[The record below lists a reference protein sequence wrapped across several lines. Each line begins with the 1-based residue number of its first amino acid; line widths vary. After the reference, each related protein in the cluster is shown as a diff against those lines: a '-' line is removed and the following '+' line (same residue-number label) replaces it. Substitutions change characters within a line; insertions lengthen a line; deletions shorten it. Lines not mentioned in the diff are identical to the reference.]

1 MKSYTLVFISLIT
14 LAACGGGGGGG
25 SDAPGSGYTSPTN
38 NPPSI
43 TNTNMNISV
52 VENQT
57 SAVTV
62 NATDPNGDT
71 LTYSLSGDDASL
83 LSISNQGVVTFNT
96 APDFENPSDGDTDN
110 VYKITV
116 TVSDGSLNA
125 TANFEITVTNDT
137 SDDVTTSNYDG
148 TLQKPNNRIFSQPL

>member
-1 MKSYTLVFISLIT
+1 MH
-14 LAACGGGGGGG
+14 ACGGGGGGG
-25 SDAPGSGYTSPTN
+25 SDAPGSGYTTPTN

-52 VENQT
+52 QENQT
-57 SAVTV
+57 SAFTV

-96 APDFENPSDGDTDN
+96 APDFENPSDGDTNN

-116 TVSDGSLNA
+116 TVSDGSLSA

-137 SDDVTTSNYDG
+137 SDDITTENYDG
-148 TLQKPNNRIFSQPL
+148 TFIAIWPYPVCRYMFC